1 MRLQN
6 GFEMVAYSIVVP
18 VYKNEANIPALLA
31 ALDALTGQI
40 DDDYEVLFVVDGS
53 PDESGKLL
61 LETTSSCSFASKII
75 FHSRNF
81 GAFAAIRTGLEYASG
96 NYIAAMA
103 ADLQEPPSLIV
114 EAFDILQSNRADVVF
129 GQRRGRADHWA
140 SQLLSTIF
148 WTFYRRWILREMPVG
163 GVDIFACNDAVKNAV
178 MSIEEPNSSLIAQLF
193 WVGFRRKFVVYDR
206 RARQAGQSAWS
217 LSKRFRYMLDS
228 IFSFSDLPIM
238 LALWLGLIGCV
249 TSIASAGVT
258 LIAKLT
264 GYIAEAG
271 YTTLI
276 IMITFF
282 GSLILLVQG
291 ILGCYIW
298 RTAENTKRRPL
309 RIVSH
314 VVAYEKP
321 EQVR

>member
-1 MRLQN
+1 
-6 GFEMVAYSIVVP
+6 MVVYSIVVP

-31 ALDALTGQI
+31 ALNGLTEQI
-40 DDDYEVLFVVDGS
+40 NGDCEVLFIIDGS
-53 PDESGKLL
+53 PDDSGKLL
-61 LETTSSCSFASKII
+61 LNNTSSCGFASKVI

-81 GAFAAIRTGLEYASG
+81 GAFSAIRTGLEFASG
-96 NYIAAMA
+96 HYIAAMA

-114 EAFDILQSNRADVVF
+114 EAFDLLQSDRADVVF
-129 GQRRGRADHWA
+129 GKRRGRADHWA
-140 SQLLSTIF
+140 TRLLSTMF
-148 WTFYRRWILREMPVG
+148 WTLYRRWILREMPVG
-163 GVDIFACNDAVKNAV
+163 GVDIFACNKAVRNAV
-178 MSIEEPNSSLIAQLF
+178 LSIEEPNSSLIAQLF
-193 WVGFRRKFVVYDR
+193 WVGFRREFIAYDR

-217 LSKRFRYMLDS
+217 FSKRFRYMLDS

-238 LALWLGLIGCV
+238 LALWLGFIGCV
-249 TSIASAGVT
+249 TSVASAGVT

-271 YTTLI
+271 YTTLV

-314 VVAYEKP
+314 VVTFDKQETL
-321 EQVR
+321 R